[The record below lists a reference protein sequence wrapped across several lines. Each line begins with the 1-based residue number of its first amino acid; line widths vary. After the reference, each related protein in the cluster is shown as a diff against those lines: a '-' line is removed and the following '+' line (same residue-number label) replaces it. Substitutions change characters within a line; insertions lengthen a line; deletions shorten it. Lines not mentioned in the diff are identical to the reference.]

1 MRYDSTIIK
10 LTNELFR
17 PDTAL
22 GAAPHGG
29 PMFDDLLPYAIGAVV
44 LVVAIVGLAF
54 YGIYKAL
61 D

>member
-10 LTNELFR
+10 LTSEIFA
-17 PDTAL
+17 PDTGL
-22 GAAPHGG
+22 GMAPHGG

-44 LVVAIVGLAF
+44 IVVALVGLLF
-54 YGIYKAL
+54 YGLYKAL